1 MLDKENLK
9 TISCFIVMIVAVT
22 CSLTILMKKDLTT
35 ILCCQSELVRKLLA
49 FITLLAVG
57 YLIYYKF
64 YVSNKDNKDNKI
76 KTTFYIGEDNTCKY
90 LKSGGGDAREIIIY
104 KTNDGKYKKINNSYF
119 KNIKEFIDRLNE
131 DINESKQLQNVMTS
145 IINNAPNEFERD
157 KALSYSKPRFTSIFR
172 SLRDYLPKLSTKC
185 NTLQESLASNKGAII
200 ASVNLSRF
208 LNNLDTYLD
217 TILYPFMEQSK
228 LLDND
233 SKNDILDITVP
244 ETFNQFNTRN
254 NNTELSDYRKFQI
267 TTAEP
272 INNLGIITKNKNN
285 TFTLKYKNINENFN
299 SINDIQMKY
308 PNLGLYLTNTL

>member
-9 TISCFIVMIVAVT
+9 TISCIIVMIVAVS

-57 YLIYYKF
+57 YLLYYKF
-64 YVSNKDNKDNKI
+64 YVCNKDNKI
-76 KTTFYIGEDNTCKY
+76 KTTFYLGEDTTCKY
-90 LKSGGGDAREIIIY
+90 LRPSGGDPREIIIY

-131 DINESKQLQNVMTS
+131 DINESKQLQNIMTR
-145 IINNAPNEFERD
+145 IINNAPNEFERE

-172 SLRDYLPKLSTKC
+172 SLKDYLPKLSTKC
-185 NTLQESLASNKGAII
+185 NTLQESLASNKGALI

-208 LNNLDTYLD
+208 LNNMDTYLD
-217 TILYPFMEQSK
+217 TIVYPFIEQSK

-244 ETFNQFNTRN
+244 ETFNEFNIRN
-254 NNTELSDYRKFQI
+254 NNQELSDYRKFQI
-267 TTAEP
+267 TTKEP

-285 TFTLKYKNINENFN
+285 TFTLKYKDLNENLN
-299 SINDIQMKY
+299 SITDIQTKY

>member
-1 MLDKENLK
+1 
-9 TISCFIVMIVAVT
+9 MIVAVT

-57 YLIYYKF
+57 YLLYYKF
-64 YVSNKDNKDNKI
+64 YVCNKDNKI
-76 KTTFYIGEDNTCKY
+76 KTKFYIGEDNTCKY
-90 LKSGGGDAREIIIY
+90 LRSSGGDPREIIIY

-131 DINESKQLQNVMTS
+131 DINESKQLQNIMTR
-145 IINNAPNEFERD
+145 IINNAPNEFERE

-172 SLRDYLPKLSTKC
+172 SLKDYLPKLSTKC
-185 NTLQESLASNKGAII
+185 NTLQESLASNKGALI

-208 LNNLDTYLD
+208 LNNMDTYLD
-217 TILYPFMEQSK
+217 TIVYPFIEQSK

-244 ETFNQFNTRN
+244 ETFNEFNIRN
-254 NNTELSDYRKFQI
+254 NNQELSDYRKFQI
-267 TTAEP
+267 TTKEP

-285 TFTLKYKNINENFN
+285 TFTLKYKDLNENLN
-299 SINDIQMKY
+299 SITDIQTKY

>member
-9 TISCFIVMIVAVT
+9 TISCIIVMIVAVT

-57 YLIYYKF
+57 YLLYYKF
-64 YVSNKDNKDNKI
+64 YVCNKDNKI

-90 LKSGGGDAREIIIY
+90 LRSSGGDPREIIIY

-131 DINESKQLQNVMTS
+131 DINESKQLQNIMTR
-145 IINNAPNEFERD
+145 IINNAPNEFERE

-172 SLRDYLPKLSTKC
+172 SLKDYLPKLSTKC
-185 NTLQESLASNKGAII
+185 NTLQESLASNKGALI

-208 LNNLDTYLD
+208 LNNMDTYLD
-217 TILYPFMEQSK
+217 TIVYPFIEQSK

-244 ETFNQFNTRN
+244 ETFNEFNIRN
-254 NNTELSDYRKFQI
+254 NNQELSDYRKFQI
-267 TTAEP
+267 TTKEP

-285 TFTLKYKNINENFN
+285 TFTLKYKDLNENLN
-299 SINDIQMKY
+299 SITDIQTKY

>member
-9 TISCFIVMIVAVT
+9 TISCIIVMIVAVS

-57 YLIYYKF
+57 YLLYYKF
-64 YVSNKDNKDNKI
+64 YVCNKDNKI

-90 LKSGGGDAREIIIY
+90 LRSSGGDPREIIIY

-131 DINESKQLQNVMTS
+131 DINESKQLQNIMTR
-145 IINNAPNEFERD
+145 IINNAPNEFERE

-172 SLRDYLPKLSTKC
+172 SLKDYLPKLSTKC
-185 NTLQESLASNKGAII
+185 NTLQESLASNKGALI

-208 LNNLDTYLD
+208 LNNMDTYLD
-217 TILYPFMEQSK
+217 TIVYPFIEQSK

-233 SKNDILDITVP
+233 SNNDILDITVP
-244 ETFNQFNTRN
+244 ETFNEFNIRN
-254 NNTELSDYRKFQI
+254 NNQELSDYRKFQI
-267 TTAEP
+267 TTKEP

-285 TFTLKYKNINENFN
+285 TFTLKYKNINENLN
-299 SINDIQMKY
+299 SITDIQTKY

>member
-9 TISCFIVMIVAVT
+9 IISCIIVMIVAVT

-57 YLIYYKF
+57 YLLYYKL
-64 YVSNKDNKDNKI
+64 YVYNKDKDII
-76 KTTFYIGEDNTCKY
+76 KTKFYIGEDNTCKY
-90 LKSGGGDAREIIIY
+90 LKPNGGDPREIIIY
-104 KTNDGKYKKINNSYF
+104 KTNNGKYKKINNSYF

-131 DINESKQLQNVMTS
+131 DINESKQLQNIMTR

-185 NTLQESLASNKGAII
+185 NTLQQSLESNKGALI

-208 LNNLDTYLD
+208 LNNMDTYLD
-217 TILYPFMEQSK
+217 TIVYPFIEQSK

-244 ETFNQFNTRN
+244 ETFNEFNIRN
-254 NNTELSDYRKFQI
+254 NNQELSDYRKFQI
-267 TTAEP
+267 TTREP

-285 TFTLKYKNINENFN
+285 TFTLKYKDVNENFN
-299 SINDIQMKY
+299 SIDDIQIKY

>member
-9 TISCFIVMIVAVT
+9 TISCIIVMIVAVT

-57 YLIYYKF
+57 YLLYYKF
-64 YVSNKDNKDNKI
+64 YVCNKDNKI

-90 LKSGGGDAREIIIY
+90 LRSSGGDPREIIIY

-131 DINESKQLQNVMTS
+131 DINESKQLQNIMTR
-145 IINNAPNEFERD
+145 IINNAPNEFERE

-172 SLRDYLPKLSTKC
+172 SLKDYLPKLSTKC
-185 NTLQESLASNKGAII
+185 NTLQESLASNKGALI

-208 LNNLDTYLD
+208 LNNMDTYLD
-217 TILYPFMEQSK
+217 TIVYPFIEQSK

-244 ETFNQFNTRN
+244 ETFNEFNIRN
-254 NNTELSDYRKFQI
+254 NNQELSDYRKFQI
-267 TTAEP
+267 TTKEP

-285 TFTLKYKNINENFN
+285 TFTLKYKNINENLN
-299 SINDIQMKY
+299 SITDIQTKY

>member
-9 TISCFIVMIVAVT
+9 TISCIIVMIVAVS

-57 YLIYYKF
+57 YLLYYKF
-64 YVSNKDNKDNKI
+64 YVCNKDNKI

-90 LKSGGGDAREIIIY
+90 LRSSGGDPREIIIY

-131 DINESKQLQNVMTS
+131 DINESKQLQNIMTR
-145 IINNAPNEFERD
+145 IINNAPNEFERE

-172 SLRDYLPKLSTKC
+172 SLKDYLPKLSTKC
-185 NTLQESLASNKGAII
+185 NTLQESLASNKGALI

-208 LNNLDTYLD
+208 LNNMDTYLD
-217 TILYPFMEQSK
+217 TIVYPFIEQSK

-244 ETFNQFNTRN
+244 ETFNEFNIRN
-254 NNTELSDYRKFQI
+254 NNQELSDYRKFQI
-267 TTAEP
+267 TTKEP

-285 TFTLKYKNINENFN
+285 TFTLKYKDLNENLN
-299 SINDIQMKY
+299 SITDIQIKY

>member
-9 TISCFIVMIVAVT
+9 TISCIIVMIVAIT

-64 YVSNKDNKDNKI
+64 YVCNKDNKI
-76 KTTFYIGEDNTCKY
+76 KTTFYLGEDNTCKY
-90 LKSGGGDAREIIIY
+90 LRPNGGDPREIIIY
-104 KTNDGKYKKINNSYF
+104 RTNDGKYKKINNSYF
-119 KNIKEFIDRLNE
+119 TNIKEFISRLNE
-131 DINESKQLQNVMTS
+131 DINETKNLQNIMTT
-145 IINNAPNEFERD
+145 IIKNAPNEFERD
-157 KALSYSKPRFTSIFR
+157 RALSYSKPRFTSIFR
-172 SLRDYLPKLSTKC
+172 SLREYLPKLSTKC
-185 NTLQESLASNKGAII
+185 NTLQESLSSNKGAII
-200 ASVNLSRF
+200 ASENLSRF

-217 TILYPFMEQSK
+217 TIIYPFMEQSK

-233 SKNDILDITVP
+233 SKNDILDITTP
-244 ETFNQFNTRN
+244 ETFNEFNMRN
-254 NNTELSDYRKFQI
+254 NNPELSDYRKFQI

-285 TFTLKYKNINENFN
+285 TFSLKYKNMNENFN

>member
-1 MLDKENLK
+1 MLDKEKLK
-9 TISCFIVMIVAVT
+9 TISCIIVMIVAIT

-64 YVSNKDNKDNKI
+64 YLSDNRDNKI
-76 KTTFYIGEDNTCKY
+76 KTKFYIGEDNTCKY
-90 LKSGGGDAREIIIY
+90 LRSNGGDPREIIIY

-119 KNIKEFIDRLNE
+119 KNIKDFIDRLNK
-131 DINESKQLQNVMTS
+131 DIIETKELQS
-145 IINNAPNEFERD
+145 IMSTIIKNAPNEFERD

-185 NTLQESLASNKGAII
+185 NSLEESLSSNKGALI

-208 LNNLDTYLD
+208 LNNLDIYLD
-217 TILYPFMEQSK
+217 TIVYPFMDQSK

-233 SKNDILDITVP
+233 SKNDILDIIVP
-244 ETFNQFNTRN
+244 ESFNEFNTRN
-254 NNTELSDYRKFQI
+254 NNSDLSDYRKYQI

-272 INNLGIITKNKNN
+272 INNLGIITKNNN
-285 TFTLKYKNINENFN
+285 STFTLKYKDVNENFN
-299 SINDIQMKY
+299 SINDIQNKY